1 MIDLLPWFLVGFK
14 IILLGLSLFYL
25 VFSYVV
31 LTKVRLLAGVLE
43 TEVSPLLVVL
53 VGSNILVSL
62 ILFLVGLLVL

>member
-1 MIDLLPWFLVGFK
+1 MIDLLPWFLIGFK